1 MNLAKV
7 SCKLDI
13 WGGGE
18 SGIKKER
25 KKKLSTLDLEMPRA
39 FISMG
44 NVFQQQFLPWLLS
57 GHDLCVCVLA
67 GLMPSLSWDSAFLC
81 VEDFFRSSSFEL
93 FRLQLC

>member
-1 MNLAKV
+1 MNLAEV

-25 KKKLSTLDLEMPRA
+25 KKKLSTLDLEMPWA

-44 NVFQQQFLPWLLS
+44 NIFQQQFLPWLLS
-57 GHDLCVCVLA
+57 GHDGPFVRVCVDW
-67 GLMPSLSWDSAFLC
+67 SYAFPFMGFGFSVC
-81 VEDFFRSSSFEL
+81 GRFFQVF
-93 FRLQLC
+93 